1 MPTLRLS
8 GCGLPFLCASLVR
21 LITQVGFSQLSILL
35 TLRSLIM
42 ILVISTGRQG
52 LKLHQRQHSISQRFR
67 IYQLRP
73 RDQGEAV
80 GATRLQIFPSVC
92 VKRDGLGLSIH
103 VSTYR
108 SFSLWLSE
116 NPKLSNSIL
125 VGGRFQTSLQ
135 VEANRNRSNI

>member
-1 MPTLRLS
+1 GLCLPTLS
-8 GCGLPFLCASLVR
+8 GRGLAFLFASLVR
-21 LITQVGFSQLSILL
+21 IITQVGFSQLSILL

-80 GATRLQIFPSVC
+80 GATRLQIFPAVC
-92 VKRDGLGLSIH
+92 VKRNGQSLIMH
-103 VSTYR
+103 VITYR
-108 SFSLWLSE
+108 SFSWWLSE
-116 NPKLSNSIL
+116 KTQ
-125 VGGRFQTSLQ
+125 F
-135 VEANRNRSNI
+135 